1 MESMLPIFSYKC
13 YWFTIHEKP
22 RVNSAFNVIILL
34 AKQFWI
40 QLLFDYE
47 YSVLEINIWEAGLFV
62 LKVELLQFVYLI

>member
-1 MESMLPIFSYKC
+1 MESMLSNFSYKC

-62 LKVELLQFVYLI
+62 LKVELLQFVYQI